1 MAANAPR
8 VPKSDVLL
16 SESSANGC
24 SRGVRCSSIRLWSQ
38 GWNLGLPSYAAP
50 TYHTASNCQ
59 TRATSDEDRLTWA
72 EAGPDCRP

>member
-24 SRGVRCSSIRLWSQ
+24 SRVCAAVVSGFGLRAGIWACRRVPPRPITQPRTVRPEQLRTKT
-38 GWNLGLPSYAAP
+38 G
-50 TYHTASNCQ
+50 
-59 TRATSDEDRLTWA
+59 
-72 EAGPDCRP
+72 